1 MSTPEPAPA
10 RVRRAPRADT
20 RAALLT
26 AAVHTFG
33 RHGFAQSSLEQV
45 AAAAGLS
52 RGAIYSNFTGKDDLF
67 LALLRETVDERLRQL
82 RDAVRPAP
90 SEGERAMGAGRSMTE
105 ALRQRPDLHLLMMEF
120 WLRAARDPAVREHF
134 MTHRQE
140 IRSAVVGLLE
150 EHQESGKAE
159 LPMPAGQL
167 ATGIIA
173 LFNGFGLEYLVDPES
188 ASPELFG
195 RLLAT
200 LLQAPR

>member
-1 MSTPEPAPA
+1 MSTPEPTPA
-10 RVRRAPRADT
+10 RVRRTPRADT

-33 RHGFAQSSLEQV
+33 EHGFAQSSLEQV

-52 RGAIYSNFTGKDDLF
+52 RGAIYSNFASKDDLF
-67 LALLRETVDERLRQL
+67 LALLRETVNERLRQL
-82 RDAVRPAP
+82 RDAVRPAL
-90 SEGERAMGAGRSMTE
+90 SAREQAVGASRSMTQ

-140 IRSAVVGLLE
+140 IRGTVVELLE
-150 EHQESGKAE
+150 EHQESEKAE

-173 LFNGFGLEYLVDPES
+173 LFNGFGLEHLVDPES